1 MPTKHP
7 RIPVTCDDEL
17 SEALRRAATVVGG
30 GIPLA
35 RLVHDLAV
43 RGARILVDE
52 AERQAATLE
61 QLAIRSTD
69 PAAALFDREVLSS
82 VDEDAWGYRPDE
94 E

>member
-17 SEALRRAATVVGG
+17 GEALRRASNVVGAEV
-30 GIPLA
+30 PLA

-43 RGARILVDE
+43 RGARVLVDE
-52 AERQAATLE
+52 AESRAAALE
-61 QLAIRSTD
+61 ELALSSTD
-69 PAAALFDREVLSS
+69 PAAPLFDREVLSR
-82 VDEDAWGYRPDE
+82 VDEDAWGYEPDE